1 MTDLQN
7 SQARPLSRSSEAFD
21 TLQMLG
27 AADGLDAEEYI
38 FATYYIET
46 PSTDLVKFS
55 IGVALEQTTGTW
67 VKVLGETYDMREKHA
82 AKITQLFKIPGT
94 QQSYIIEIAFPTSNL
109 SPDFELLMATVAGN
123 ISWWVSESTGFAIKL
138 LNLNFP
144 KSYLT
149 TFKGP
154 KFGLAGIREYLGI
167 KERPILDSMIK
178 PCTGH
183 TTDMHVKLFK
193 EAAYGG
199 VDHIKDDELLGD
211 ISINPLFD
219 RLSKCMEIVDRKY
232 SETGERTLYTI
243 NITTRSDKILEKAE
257 KAIQAGANGL
267 MLDSSV
273 GFGPLRMLAE
283 DPSIK
288 VPLLYHPCSSGTM
301 VAAEKGGITHPLLA
315 KMIRLSGADIM
326 VLYTYLGKFIGATK
340 ESNYQVLAQ
349 TQCAMQGKKT
359 TACLLGGG
367 THPGLVPLLLDA
379 FGPDTIIGA
388 GGAVHGHPD
397 GSRAGAMAMRQAID
411 AAMSGTPI
419 ELYAEKHTELK
430 AALEKWGIPKSSEES
445 KKLYALA
452 GKN

>member
-1 MTDLQN
+1 
-7 SQARPLSRSSEAFD
+7 
-21 TLQMLG
+21 MLG
-27 AADGLDAEEYI
+27 AADGLDADEYI

-55 IGVALEQTTGTW
+55 IGIALEQTTGTW
-67 VKVLGETYDMREKHA
+67 TKVLGETYDVREKHA
-82 AKITQLFKIPGT
+82 GKITQLFKIPGT
-94 QQSYIIEIAFPTSNL
+94 TQSYILEIAFPTSNL
-109 SPDFELLMATVAGN
+109 SADFELLLAAVAGN

-144 KSYLT
+144 KSYLSE
-149 TFKGP
+149 FKGP
-154 KFGLAGIREYLGI
+154 KFGLSGIREYLGI
-167 KERPILDSMIK
+167 KERPILNTMIK

-183 TTDMHVKLFK
+183 TTDMHVKLFE

-211 ISINPLFD
+211 IAINPLYD
-219 RLSKCMEIVDRKY
+219 RLSRCMEIVDRKY
-232 SETGERTLYTI
+232 SETGEKTLYSL

-257 KAIQAGANGL
+257 KAIQSGANSL

-283 DPSIK
+283 DPSIR
-288 VPLLYHPCSSGTM
+288 VPILYHPCSSGTM

-315 KMIRLSGADIM
+315 KMIRLSGADIV

-340 ESNYQVLAQ
+340 DSNYQVMAQ

-388 GGAVHGHPD
+388 GGAVHGHPN
-397 GSRAGAMAMRQAID
+397 GSRAGGRAMRQAIE
-411 AAMSGTPI
+411 AAMKQIPI
-419 ELYAEKHTELK
+419 EEYAATHPELR
-430 AALEKWGIPKSSEES
+430 AAIEKWGAPKSADES
-445 KKLYALA
+445 KKLYALT